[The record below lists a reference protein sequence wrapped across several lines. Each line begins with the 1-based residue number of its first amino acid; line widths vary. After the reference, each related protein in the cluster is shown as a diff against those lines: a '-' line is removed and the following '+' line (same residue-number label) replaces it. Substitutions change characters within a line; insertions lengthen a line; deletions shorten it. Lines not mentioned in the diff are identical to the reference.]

1 MGGLVA
7 EPLGLDEVFK
17 QLRHGTT
24 ALECELFREVAN
36 FRVDREV
43 EFPAEFAVWVGYSWH
58 MLCVFLVFWDHGL
71 RPAIRAHNRVIP
83 KKRQEGAHLFV
94 RIRRFLC
101 ESA

>member
-1 MGGLVA
+1 
-7 EPLGLDEVFK
+7 
-17 QLRHGTT
+17 
-24 ALECELFREVAN
+24 
-36 FRVDREV
+36 
-43 EFPAEFAVWVGYSWH
+43 
-58 MLCVFLVFWDHGL
+58 L